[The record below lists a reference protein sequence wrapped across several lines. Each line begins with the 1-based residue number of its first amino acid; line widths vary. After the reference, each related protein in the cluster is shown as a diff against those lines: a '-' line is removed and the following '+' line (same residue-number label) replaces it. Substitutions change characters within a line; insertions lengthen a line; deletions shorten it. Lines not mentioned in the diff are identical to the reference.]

1 MSHIPPLSFK
11 VATTLS
17 AYRGV
22 ILSTTTAQTVIYP
35 GAALDFPVGITLD
48 TVKDTT
54 SSIEVAGPGNIA
66 RLFFNDS
73 CASGKLVALD
83 TSGRGIPFV
92 DATDGA
98 CLVGSLVSTSVAAT
112 GTIADVLIAPG
123 FKAIP

>member
-1 MSHIPPLSFK
+1 MAHIPPLSFS
-11 VATTLS
+11 VASTLS

-22 ILSTTTAQTVIYP
+22 IASTTTAQVVIYP
-35 GAALDFPVGITLD
+35 PSSLDLPVGITLD

-54 SSIEVAGPGNIA
+54 SSIEVAGPGQIA
-66 RLFFNDS
+66 RLYFNDS

-83 TSGRGIPFV
+83 SSGRGIPFV
-92 DATDGA
+92 NVTAGA
-98 CLVGSLVSTSVAAT
+98 AFVGTLVSTSVNQT